1 MGIVVFD
8 LAINCMW
15 RREIIDAFSG
25 GGVYGDVVDFIGVES
40 NIGVNTLIHPTVQ
53 DETVIGASQL
63 ASFE

>member
-15 RREIIDAFSG
+15 RKEIIDAFSG

-40 NIGVNTLIHPTVQ
+40 NIGVNTLIH
-53 DETVIGASQL
+53 
-63 ASFE
+63 